1 MDFVTPKTDTALP
14 PLFYSLKQVSQLLG
28 RSKVNISRL
37 TKLDRLPCVR
47 IGAYPYYAKAY
58 IDGLV
63 AQAMG
68 TPAQR
73 KTAASAAIEAFNR
86 LINAASDYGEI
97 GVILTLHAGGGTPR
111 L

>member
-28 RSKVNISRL
+28 CSKANVSRL
-37 TKLDRLPCVR
+37 TKLGKLPCVR

-58 IDGLV
+58 IDALV

-68 TPAQR
+68 T
-73 KTAASAAIEAFNR
+73 AAS
-86 LINAASDYGEI
+86 GE
-97 GVILTLHAGGGTPR
+97 VAQC
-111 L
+111 